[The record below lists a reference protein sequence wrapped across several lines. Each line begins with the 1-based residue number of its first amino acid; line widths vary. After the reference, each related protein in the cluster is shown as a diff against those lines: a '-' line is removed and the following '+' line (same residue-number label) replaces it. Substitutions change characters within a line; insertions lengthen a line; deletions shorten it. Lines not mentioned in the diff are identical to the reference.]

1 MQSLEH
7 VANQGELWL
16 SFVFSTKDSTFTLIV
31 FGPEKM
37 ERNKRISSRNKV
49 KNR

>member
-16 SFVFSTKDSTFTLIV
+16 SFVFSTKGSTFSLIV
-31 FGPEKM
+31 FGPEKWKGTR
-37 ERNKRISSRNKV
+37 EYQAGIR
-49 KNR
+49 